1 MQFDGIEEED
11 QPNYSKHL
19 GTALEHI
26 VRMIVLEFEFDDYT
40 AGEASQQFMCY
51 ALFVMA
57 LMMIIIVLLNL
68 LIAMMTDIFTQSYE
82 NMDYEILKAKLDFI
96 ISHWDFR
103 KRTDRKYL
111 VVAN

>member
-40 AGEASQQFMCY
+40 AG
-51 ALFVMA
+51 
-57 LMMIIIVLLNL
+57 
-68 LIAMMTDIFTQSYE
+68 
-82 NMDYEILKAKLDFI
+82 
-96 ISHWDFR
+96 
-103 KRTDRKYL
+103 
-111 VVAN
+111 